1 MGLGSVFK
9 YSDDLIQ
16 GLTEF
21 GKTVSHAEEAAKLAE
36 NARTFFAGKTSVT
49 NADINEWLRS
59 AQRTGEFDNILRTP
73 ALRDRVRALAVD
85 SRHRSEFVTQF
96 DSMLNGRAGNLSDT
110 EIESLARTHNLSP
123 DSPFVMIAREARDQ
137 RRAAAQAG
145 RTNPT
150 ATGSNTTPP
159 DPVPPV
165 NAADNTAG
173 AGARTGDNADEVGD
187 GARTVDDAD
196 AADEVGDGARV
207 DADDVGGGGANAGR
221 NAGPNGRNGRVEGR
235 IMPVNFAHWTH
246 RLAGWHPSS
255 LFERVPVLGKMF
267 SLGSLRN
274 SLPNIG
280 VVNHFIR
287 PAVQH
292 ADTSIRSSGVMEKVI
307 NLQGEFR
314 LLTDDLANGRITQ
327 QAMAGRIDEIFGAFA
342 DNPENI
348 RMIDDA
354 LVEINRLLREVK
366 DGQSVLPTKYPGL
379 TGLTDRQ
386 AASMETWLT
395 DLRDTMNAMRRAPD
409 GTLEIADRY
418 KRVVEG
424 LIQKGADRTSIAETF
439 NHMITSRLNR
449 LGEDVRMR
457 LDQTTIRRGVTQPDG
472 SVTDITDPALLH
484 QRAALERQ
492 LESSSYNR
500 FDRTTATVSPRAQN
514 VELHVFEMLNQYK
527 KREAGGNWDVEA
539 ANTFFGWMDAF
550 YKAGVEHDVNR
561 VIRILKAKM
570 GGSAMQTVPQGLMD
584 RIDKAMAA
592 ADPHRRAWLESVK
605 DALVDNKD
613 RGTKFGPREV
623 ERRYYAPFA
632 EFMMIATGYPVP
644 RGSANFWTE
653 MAVPTIDNYLRT
665 PISNGAKEAW
675 TYVTGGRTV
684 GPTGFRE
691 GETTIDASHKIREM
705 RYDWWFRRAPR
716 DDAGN
721 AVATNTG
728 LLGRG
733 TDRSLFGVLGRD
745 GYLDRMPWYLKMP
758 MRLASGGM
766 ISTESRVGLTLPG
779 KILIG
784 GAAAAYGLEQGSALA
799 GWGNG
804 DGNPGWQTS
813 VDPRG
818 AINLL
823 QRGGLGFYDFW
834 WDDLLGGG
842 TRLTTG
848 HDLGIDIDSIG
859 VPFSDMNIRQWVLSW
874 TETGEAT
881 PQERQRLREISDEM
895 KARAQAMFDEM
906 PTHAGEVGNLYQS
919 TEQLMQKL
927 REEAAAARQRGE
939 TDKAN
944 KLDQL
949 TQQLGNDQTRMQ
961 ALITG
966 VAAKRDATQEAMDA
980 FRNSTDV
987 LAAEEALTHLEN
999 HRNDLREMSTQA
1011 RQTYDA
1017 MRARI
1022 QAVPEAAAVLGAVTV
1037 PPSVVVTSPDPS
1049 ATTPDPNAGRT
1060 TPDPNAGRTTPDPN
1074 AGRTTPDPNAGGTQ
1088 GGPVFIGPTT
1098 SDNTRTGT
1106 PEQQLAAVKA
1116 EAARA
1121 ARNAADS
1128 ARSSQDAVTYLND
1141 TVRQIRELQEYARDN
1156 GGTPAAF
1163 DAPLA
1168 EAQRLAQEAN
1178 IAAQAADQANRRSA
1192 EILAQVNTASVS
1204 TLEDA
1209 RAKMQEIQAQA
1220 QTARQAQ
1227 QRAAQANT
1235 RMRETLER
1243 NTELDEQLHRR
1254 RQEDRVRSVTGFVD
1268 GGNNGIL
1275 SNLTRDRG
1283 QPGGTSFLGQAFN
1296 SISDAFGGVRDWWTR
1311 DVARYA
1317 SRSEGGKM
1325 MYQGANIALG
1335 GLAALMGI
1343 GLWNSTIG
1351 KWTGTQVSGGMKL
1364 LVVGAVLLYMFRGSS
1379 DVGDRLDRMAGRY
1392 RATGDDYAGGDGT
1405 SGPSP
1410 FRAGSVSVQTLSG
1423 GTRDVTV
1430 PGSGDATRTLS
1441 HDDGRVFT
1449 ETVDRARREAN
1460 LQGTG
1465 GSLPSETGEVYH
1477 RAIRVT
1483 NSDGRVLGSDV
1494 VDFRLG
1500 GPQQELV
1507 PAQ

>member
-36 NARTFFAGKTSVT
+36 NARTFFAGKTAVT
-49 NADINEWLRS
+49 NADINEWLRT

-96 DSMLNGRAGNLSDT
+96 DSMMNGRSGNLSDT
-110 EIESLARTHNLSP
+110 EIESLARTHNLPP

-145 RTNPT
+145 QTNPT
-150 ATGSNTTPP
+150 GTGSNTTPP

-173 AGARTGDNADEVGD
+173 AGARTGDNAGD

-196 AADEVGDGARV
+196 AADEVGDAARV
-207 DADDVGGGGANAGR
+207 DADDVGGGGGANAGR

-235 IMPVNFAHWTH
+235 ILPENFAHWTH
-246 RLAGWHPSS
+246 RLAAWHPSS
-255 LFERVPVLGKMF
+255 LFERVPILGKMF
-267 SLGSLRN
+267 SLGSLRM

-280 VVNHFIR
+280 VVKHFIR
-287 PAVQH
+287 PAVDH
-292 ADTSIRSSGVMEKVI
+292 VDNALRSSGVVQKALD
-307 NLQGEFR
+307 LQGEFR
-314 LLTDDLANGRITQ
+314 TLTNDLANGNITPQ
-327 QAMAGRIDEIFGAFA
+327 GMTTRIDEIFGAFA
-342 DNPENI
+342 DNADNV
-348 RMIDDA
+348 RSIDAA
-354 LVEINRLLREVK
+354 LVDINRLLDEVK
-366 DGQSVLPTKYPGL
+366 DGRSVLQSKYPGL

-386 AASMETWLT
+386 SANMQVWLT
-395 DLRDTMNAMRRAPD
+395 DLRDTLTSMRRGPD
-409 GTLEIADRY
+409 GSLEIADRY
-418 KRVVEG
+418 KKVIEG
-424 LIQKGADRTSIAETF
+424 LIQRGADRTQISETF
-439 NHMITSRLNR
+439 GNMINSRLNR
-449 LGEDVRMR
+449 IGEDARMR
-457 LDQTTIRRGVTQPDG
+457 LDGTVNVRRTTNPDG
-472 SVTDITDPALLH
+472 TFIETGDPALL
-484 QRAALERQ
+484 QNRAALERQ

-500 FDRTTATVSPRAQN
+500 FDRATPTVSTKSQN

-539 ANTFFGWMDAF
+539 ANTFFGWMEAF
-550 YKAGVEHDVNR
+550 YKSGVEHDVNR

-570 GGSAMQTVPQGLMD
+570 GGSALQTVPQGVMD

-592 ADPHRRAWLESVK
+592 ADPHKRAWLESVK

-632 EFMMIATGYPVP
+632 EFMMIATGYPTP

-665 PISNGAKEAW
+665 PMSNAAKEAW

-684 GPTGFRE
+684 GPTGFKE
-691 GETTIDASHKIREM
+691 GEVTIDASHKIREM

-721 AVATNTG
+721 AVATSTG

-784 GAAAAYGLEQGSALA
+784 GAAAAYGIEQGSALA

-804 DGNPGWQTS
+804 DGDPGWQTS
-813 VDPRG
+813 MDPRG

-874 TETGEAT
+874 TETGDAT

-919 TEQLMQKL
+919 TEQLMLKL

-966 VAAKRDATQEAMDA
+966 MAAKRDATQEAMDA

-999 HRNDLREMSTQA
+999 HRNDMREMSTQA
-1011 RQTYDA
+1011 RQTHDA

-1037 PPSVVVTSPDPS
+1037 PPPVVVTSPDPS

-1074 AGRTTPDPNAGGTQ
+1074 AGRTTPDPNAGGSQ

-1116 EAARA
+1116 EAARS
-1121 ARNAADS
+1121 ARSASDS

-1156 GGTPAAF
+1156 GGTPAAY

-1178 IAAQAADQANRRSA
+1178 IAAQAAQEANRRSA
-1192 EILAQVNTASVS
+1192 EILAQINTATVS

-1209 RAKMQEIQAQA
+1209 RAKMQEIQGHA

-1227 QRAAQANT
+1227 QRSAQANT

-1325 MYQGANIALG
+1325 MYQGANIAMG
-1335 GLAALMGI
+1335 GIAALMGI

-1351 KWTGTQVSGGMKL
+1351 KWTGTEVSGGMKL

-1392 RATGDDYAGGDGT
+1392 RATGDDYTGGDGG

-1410 FRAGSVSVQTLSG
+1410 FRAGSVSVQTLNG

-1430 PGSGDATRTLS
+1430 PGGGDATRTFS
-1441 HDDGRVFT
+1441 HDDGRVFQ

-1460 LQGTG
+1460 MQGTG
-1465 GSLPSETGEVYH
+1465 GSLPAETGEVYH

-1483 NSDGRVLGSDV
+1483 NSDGRVLGSEV
-1494 VDFRLG
+1494 IDFRAG
-1500 GPQQELV
+1500 GTQQELA